1 MKIRLPFLLSV
12 LSLAGCHAQMDDL
25 QQHIAEVQQNAQVV
39 IEPYPE
45 FKPIPAFRYKGEEQ
59 RSPFQRPKGLLP
71 EATQVSKANCLQPDF
86 SRQKQ
91 PLERYGL
98 DALSIKGFFKSGQSV
113 WAMIQANDGSLHKA
127 RRGDH
132 MGLFFGKITSIQ
144 DGKVAIVELLPDGTG
159 CWQEKPSSLTIASQA
174 GDENNV

>member
-1 MKIRLPFLLSV
+1 MKSKLSLLLMALLLS
-12 LSLAGCHAQMDDL
+12 GCHAQMDDL
-25 QQHIAEVQQNAQVV
+25 QQHIATVQQNAQVV

-45 FKPIPAFRYKGEEQ
+45 FKPIPAFRYTGDEQ
-59 RSPFQRPKGLLP
+59 RSPFQRPKGMIP
-71 EATQVSKANCLQPDF
+71 EAVQVAKANCMQPDF
-86 SRQKQ
+86 ARQKQ

-98 DALSIKGFFKSGQSV
+98 DALSIKGFFRSGQSI

-127 RRGDH
+127 KKGDH

-159 CWQEKPSSLTIASQA
+159 CWQEKHSTLTIASQA